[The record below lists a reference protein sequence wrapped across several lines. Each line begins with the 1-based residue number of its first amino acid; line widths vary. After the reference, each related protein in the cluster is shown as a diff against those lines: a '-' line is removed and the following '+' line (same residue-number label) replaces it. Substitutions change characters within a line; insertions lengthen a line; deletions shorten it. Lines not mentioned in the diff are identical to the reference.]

1 MKTMKT
7 TKAFI
12 AIVTFVM
19 LTLFGV
25 SLFKALL
32 TDVNVPAMVTYGV
45 LSIIGAAGLMV
56 TDDEEVE
63 EEREAP

>member
-1 MKTMKT
+1 MKT

-19 LTLFGV
+19 LTLFGI

-63 EEREAP
+63 DEEREAP